1 MTIQNQRGRTGW
13 GFPPK
18 YVEGQP
24 AEGPPPFGRPY
35 PYPKRRSIWTLA
47 YVGDVGDGTY
57 SATLELDGYAPLVV
71 ELEVEG
77 GELLT
82 VGGVAYDPSIP
93 VLDEDDLADAW
104 IVRLLELDGAL
115 EVVESA
121 TNDDGE
127 LTVVFR
133 TPGRVA
139 TIGSLVEPAAVAQ
152 IVEYTVLGDPAGS
165 STITING
172 TPYVV
177 DPTGK
182 TAEAVRDEFV
192 AALAAE
198 AGVTPSAVAA
208 VDKLRVTADV
218 AGVAFTSVVEVVT
231 QETITANV
239 SIESIAEQ
247 IQAPIGQ
254 PVKVGRFL
262 VTTTIDGEPAC
273 RLPEAGDTGDM
284 IAGVLLRAHAWPTRP
299 DDGAP
304 ANAGTP
310 EAVSGDMI
318 TVVERCTA
326 ALRNAGDV
334 AADTAG
340 QVYVV
345 AAGDDPGAARAN
357 STGDTVTPTLLARW
371 LEPTPPGELGLVRIK
386 RQ

>member
-13 GFPPK
+13 GNPPK

-24 AEGPPPFGRPY
+24 AEGPAPFGRPY

-47 YVGDVGDGTY
+47 YVGDVGPGTY
-57 SATLELDGYAPLVV
+57 SATLALDGYAPLVV
-71 ELEVEG
+71 ELEVDD

-82 VGGVAYDPSIP
+82 VGGAAYVPPIP

-115 EVVESA
+115 EIVESA
-121 TNDDGE
+121 TNDGGE

-139 TIGSLVEPAAVAQ
+139 SIGSLVEPAAVAQ
-152 IVEYTVLGDPAGS
+152 IVEYTVLGDPSPS

-182 TAEAVRDEFV
+182 TAEVVRDEFV
-192 AALAAE
+192 VALAAA

-218 AGVAFTSVVEVVT
+218 AGVAFTSSASVVT
-231 QETITANV
+231 QETIAANV
-239 SIESIAEQ
+239 SIESAAEQ

-262 VTTTIDGEPAC
+262 VTTVIDGQPAC
-273 RLPEAGDTGDM
+273 RLPESGDTPDD
-284 IAGVLLRAHAWPTRP
+284 IAGVVLRAQAWPTRP
-299 DDGAP
+299 EPALASAGA
-304 ANAGTP
+304 P
-310 EAVSGDMI
+310 EAVAGDHI
-318 TVVERCTA
+318 AVVERCTV

-334 AADTAG
+334 AADANS
-340 QVYVV
+340 QVFVVV
-345 AAGDDPGAARAN
+345 AGGDPGSARGDA
-357 STGDTVTPTLLARW
+357 TGDTVTPTLLALW
-371 LEPTPPGELGLVRIK
+371 LEPTQPGELGLVRI
-386 RQ
+386 RR